1 MPGMLEQQQ
10 GATVLESNE
19 QGRVEGDGAE
29 RGRQVI
35 PADPLGLGLRVRGAW
50 SGCGTEGQRRRT
62 VHLAHGSS
70 RGGGERRSDSEYIAR
85 ESSIFSPQGDW
96 AFVLLCGFQGFF

>member
-10 GATVLESNE
+10 GATVLERNE

-35 PADPLGLGLRVRGAW
+35 PADALGLGLRVRGGVAW
-50 SGCGTEGQRRRT
+50 PGRRGAEAEDRAAREGQTLNILRGRALLSHPMGT
-62 VHLAHGSS
+62 GHLFCFMVF
-70 RGGGERRSDSEYIAR
+70 RVFSEA
-85 ESSIFSPQGDW
+85 
-96 AFVLLCGFQGFF
+96 